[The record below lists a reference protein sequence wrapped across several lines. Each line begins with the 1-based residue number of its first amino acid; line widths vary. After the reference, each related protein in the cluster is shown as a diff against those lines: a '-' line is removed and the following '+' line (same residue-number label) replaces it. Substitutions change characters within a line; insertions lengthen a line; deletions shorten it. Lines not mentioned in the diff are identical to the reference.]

1 MSKFA
6 IGFAPASSPRN
17 GTEPDARVGART
29 QLQPRI
35 NANVRRG
42 FSFRRG
48 YFTVLGL
55 LTLIAV
61 ASMSIAIW
69 RLLHFAR

>member
-6 IGFAPASSPRN
+6 IGLAQPGSARN
-17 GTEPDARVGART
+17 GTASGVRLGART

-69 RLLHFAR
+69 RLFHFAR

>member
-6 IGFAPASSPRN
+6 IGFAQTGSARN
-17 GTEPDARVGART
+17 GTAPEVRLGART

-69 RLLHFAR
+69 RLFHFAR

>member
-6 IGFAPASSPRN
+6 IGFAQSGSPRN
-17 GTEPDARVGART
+17 GTSAGPRLGSRT
-29 QLQPRI
+29 NVQSRI

-48 YFTVLGL
+48 YFTILGL
-55 LTLIAV
+55 LTLIA
-61 ASMSIAIW
+61 ASSMSVALW
-69 RLLHFAR
+69 RLFHFAH